1 VFRPLRG
8 TLLLLGAVGQLQFE
22 VAAHRLKHEYNVE
35 ARVLASPYTCARWV
49 TADDPAEL
57 NRFVNG
63 NEGRL
68 AYDAADSL
76 TLLTAS
82 RNEMKVVQEMWPKI
96 KFHTQREH
104 AGLSLESM
112 PA

>member
-8 TLLLLGAVGQLQFE
+8 STLLLGAVGQLQFE
-22 VAAHRLKHEYNVE
+22 VAAHRLAHEYNVE
-35 ARVLASPYTCARWV
+35 ARVLPSPYTCARWV
-49 TADDPAEL
+49 SAEDPAEL
-57 NRFVNG
+57 NRFVAA

-76 TLLTAS
+76 TLLTAT

-96 KFHTQREH
+96 RFHAQREH
-104 AGLSLESM
+104 AGLALEAM

>member
-1 VFRPLRG
+1 MFRPLRG
-8 TLLLLGAVGQLQFE
+8 SLLLLGAVGQLQFE
-22 VAAHRLKHEYNVE
+22 VAAHRLQHEYNVE

-49 TADDPAEL
+49 TADDQAEL
-57 NRFVNG
+57 NRFVAA

-96 KFHTQREH
+96 RFHTQREH
-104 AGLSLESM
+104 AGLTLESA
-112 PA
+112 PV